1 MIVQQELLRK
11 LKDFGLNSYESK
23 LWTALLS
30 RGISTAGELSDIAG
44 VPRSRC
50 YDVLE
55 SLEKKGFIITKLGK
69 PIKYLAIEPNEVVER
84 VKKRV
89 HEEATQQITQL
100 EKVEG
105 SDVLEELNSLYHQGV
120 DLVEPSDLTGSIKG
134 RVNIHNHM
142 DHAIKNAKKEV
153 LLVTSA
159 KGLVRKH
166 EALKKSFKKAKERG
180 VDIKVAAPLTPDNQ
194 AVIED
199 LKKYATFKAMDH
211 VDGRFMVVDNEYVTF
226 MLMDGEKVHANY
238 DTAVWAKTPFF
249 AQTVREMFKHA
260 QDKK

>member
-1 MIVQQELLRK
+1 MIVQQDFLRK
-11 LKDFGLNSYESK
+11 LKDFGLNSYEAK

-69 PIKYLAIEPNEVVER
+69 PIKYLAIEPVEVVDR

-89 HEEATQQITQL
+89 EQDAAQQVQML

-105 SDVLEELNSLYHQGV
+105 SEVLDELNSLYQQGI

-134 RVNIHNHM
+134 RNNIHNHIE
-142 DHAIKNAKKEV
+142 HAIKNAKKEV
-153 LLVTSA
+153 LLVTSSQE
-159 KGLVRKH
+159 LMRKQDV
-166 EALKKSFKKAKERG
+166 LRKSLKKAKDRG
-180 VDIKVAAPLTPDNQ
+180 VDIKIAAPLSKEVDGLVN
-194 AVIED
+194 E
-199 LKKYATFKAMDH
+199 LKKFATFKN
-211 VDGRFMVVDNEYVTF
+211 VSNVTGRFMLVDNEFVTF
-226 MLMDGEKVHANY
+226 MLMDGDKVHPSY
-238 DTAVWAKTPFF
+238 DTAVWAKSPYF
-249 AQTVREMFKHA
+249 AATLQEMFKHS
-260 QDKK
+260 QK